1 MGNMGL
7 SMASNLVKSGFVV
20 KGYDLSEQTLEKA
33 GKMVS
38 RHNKT
43 YLLIF
48 FHFIRVSH
56 QQLQSKMLPLMLT
69 TLFHPYQELKTL
81 NKFFIKMAEFL
92 KMPAKAPVLLIQA
105 LFPQSLQ
112 KSLAMKRLRKK

>member
-1 MGNMGL
+1 MGI

-20 KGYDLSEQTLEKA
+20 KGYDLSEKSLEKA
-33 GKMVS
+33 EKMVS
-38 RHNKT
+38 GKNKT

-56 QQLQSKMLPLMLT
+56 QHLQSKMLPLMLI

-81 NKFFIKMAEFL
+81 NKFFIKMAEFS
-92 KMPAKAPVLLIQA
+92 KMPAKAHVLLIQA

-112 KSLAMKRLRKK
+112 KSLAMKQQREK